1 MKILQDYLK
10 EADKEQLIDEYMINH
25 PLTFRDLMDS
35 DKSVKEIVLH
45 MRQTLSSFIDH
56 LCSITPNVD
65 LKAVPTL
72 IVLPV
77 YDNWFADEDTT
88 LVHLSDGMDGDR
100 YTTYAYE
107 FCPHEEIVGFFVAE
121 TELTRHNLSQVMYD
135 AIFEASFFGFDEGQ
149 KAKEEAEELDR
160 RAKDAKEHPE
170 RLIPFDSVK
179 KEWEEEFGLWFR
191 PRDEHEISMHDEML
205 RIGGELN
212 RYLLNME
219 VEKAKSAA
227 KDLLADFS

>member
-1 MKILQDYLK
+1 MRILQDYLK
-10 EADKEQLIDEYMINH
+10 EADKEQIINDYIINH
-25 PLTFRDLMDS
+25 PPNFCDLMDS
-35 DKSVKEIVLH
+35 DESMKEIVLRA
-45 MRQTLSSFIDH
+45 RQTLSSFIDH
-56 LCSITPNVD
+56 LCSITPKVD

-72 IVLPV
+72 IVLPM
-77 YDNWFADEDTT
+77 YDDWFADEDTH
-88 LVHLSDGMDGDR
+88 LVHLSEGMDGSR
-100 YTTYAYE
+100 YTTYGYE

-121 TELTRHNLSQVMYD
+121 TELTQHNLTQVMYD

-160 RAKDAKEHPE
+160 RSKDAREHPE
-170 RLIPFDSVK
+170 RLVSFDSVK

-191 PRDEHEISMHDEML
+191 PRDEHEISLHGEML

-212 RYLLNME
+212 SYLINTE

-227 KDLLADFS
+227 KDMLAEFS